1 MISEVLKNIG
11 RFVFLVL
18 LQGLI
23 LNEVNLWQGMA
34 IPYLYILFM
43 LMLPLETPRWAELLI
58 GLILGTC
65 IDMFTNTLG
74 IHASACVLLAYIR
87 PLYLKVI
94 GPRDGYEY
102 GQRPGIQDFGLSW
115 FIKYAGV
122 LILIHHFWLFFV
134 EVYSFKGFF
143 NTLLRVVLSSAF
155 TLLLTIISQY
165 LILTK
170 RSSRQI

>member
-1 MISEVLKNIG
+1 MLSEVLKNIG

-58 GLILGTC
+58 GLLLGTS

-143 NTLLRVVLSSAF
+143 DTLLRVVLSSAF

>member
-1 MISEVLKNIG
+1 MASEILKNIG
-11 RFVFLVL
+11 RFIFLVL

-34 IPYLYILFM
+34 IPYLYILFL
-43 LMLPLETPRWAELLI
+43 LMLPLETPRWLELLI
-58 GLILGTC
+58 GLALGLT

-87 PLYLKVI
+87 PLYLKGI
-94 GPRDGYEY
+94 APRDGYEY
-102 GQRPGIQDFGLSW
+102 GQRASIQDFGLTW
-115 FIKYAGV
+115 FIKYAAV
-122 LILIHHFWLFFV
+122 LILIHHLWLFFV

-143 NTLLRVVLSSAF
+143 NTFLRVILSSLF
-155 TLLLTIISQY
+155 TLLLAVISQY
-165 LILTK
+165 FIMNK